1 MNIESDYSQSITH
14 NTNDGHSDNFSLS
27 DTNSFVS
34 ANASDFSLVSGASS
48 TNHDMYSDILCS
60 RSQESGICHVDNDC
74 ESSSEM
80 SDKGP
85 ETDDTWNVD
94 FDADMDLLT
103 IPRGKSIAHN
113 ILMGRKAVFVSF
125 DMETGGEY
133 CGIVQISAQILRLES
148 TKSSSSNT
156 SSDWLPLQSSH
167 WVKRK
172 GGSFNHYVNPGENVL
187 WDEDMC
193 HQVHG
198 LHRHDQRIMSADKI
212 DLVWNQFTEWIDEE
226 VTADEVAILVAYNG
240 ASCDLCWIWKLTQSP
255 FSKCVMPAKI
265 KLFLDPL
272 HVIKHY
278 KTCKINSQHSKLETY
293 ELGSVWRYLFPNK
306 EFPGSLHDSM
316 TDAVCQS
323 DLIAH
328 VKFVTYINRSQSIR
342 LISDMFRSNERKQLM
357 NKLEPVRP
365 VHGPWREV
373 TLDDDVKWSPNRSDS
388 YSGSQGGPKAGPS
401 NDFLTLARTATSL
414 HELFTF
420 VLPIAYFENIAK
432 STNSYCY
439 EEYVC
444 EQKHRDRDGCL
455 KKKTVLVQCKRET
468 NGSRFQVTSKKK
480 RNITAGYIM
489 AWHGINLIFGGHFG
503 SNKGDTRKFWRNPPH
518 GIVLPYVR
526 NSMTKDSY
534 EFLRR
539 YIHFADNSMQN
550 RKGECGYDPLLKV
563 RAVIDAMMKGL
574 RKIWTAGKY
583 VTIDESMIKYM
594 GRAISYVQY
603 MPAKPIKHGIK
614 VFCVCCAE
622 SGILL
627 GFEVYCGKDF
637 DVEGTAEAIVSR
649 LIEDAGLHRYKGRV
663 LFTDNWYT
671 SVKLVKRIFEQYRWT
686 FCGTL
691 NLTSKKV
698 GWETIYHL

>member
-1 MNIESDYSQSITH
+1 
-14 NTNDGHSDNFSLS
+14 
-27 DTNSFVS
+27 
-34 ANASDFSLVSGASS
+34 
-48 TNHDMYSDILCS
+48 
-60 RSQESGICHVDNDC
+60 
-74 ESSSEM
+74 
-80 SDKGP
+80 
-85 ETDDTWNVD
+85 
-94 FDADMDLLT
+94 
-103 IPRGKSIAHN
+103 
-113 ILMGRKAVFVSF
+113 
-125 DMETGGEY
+125 
-133 CGIVQISAQILRLES
+133 
-148 TKSSSSNT
+148 
-156 SSDWLPLQSSH
+156 
-167 WVKRK
+167 
-172 GGSFNHYVNPGENVL
+172 
-187 WDEDMC
+187 
-193 HQVHG
+193 
-198 LHRHDQRIMSADKI
+198 
-212 DLVWNQFTEWIDEE
+212 
-226 VTADEVAILVAYNG
+226 
-240 ASCDLCWIWKLTQSP
+240 
-255 FSKCVMPAKI
+255 
-265 KLFLDPL
+265 
-272 HVIKHY
+272 
-278 KTCKINSQHSKLETY
+278 
-293 ELGSVWRYLFPNK
+293 
-306 EFPGSLHDSM
+306 
-316 TDAVCQS
+316 
-323 DLIAH
+323 
-328 VKFVTYINRSQSIR
+328 
-342 LISDMFRSNERKQLM
+342 
-357 NKLEPVRP
+357 
-365 VHGPWREV
+365 
-373 TLDDDVKWSPNRSDS
+373 
-388 YSGSQGGPKAGPS
+388 
-401 NDFLTLARTATSL
+401 
-414 HELFTF
+414 
-420 VLPIAYFENIAK
+420 
-432 STNSYCY
+432 
-439 EEYVC
+439 
-444 EQKHRDRDGCL
+444 
-455 KKKTVLVQCKRET
+455 
-468 NGSRFQVTSKKK
+468 
-480 RNITAGYIM
+480 M